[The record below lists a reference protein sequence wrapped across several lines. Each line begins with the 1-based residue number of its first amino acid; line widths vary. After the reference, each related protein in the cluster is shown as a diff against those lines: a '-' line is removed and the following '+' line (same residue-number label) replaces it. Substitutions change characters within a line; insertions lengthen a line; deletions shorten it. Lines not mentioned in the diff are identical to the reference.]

1 MEDLIVKNKKLCFIL
16 SFLYLSSAHGFFPVI
31 HGENLSGD
39 YKHRVGSAFADT
51 LSYKIDRVNLS
62 HQNIQID
69 VNKGEKHLIIND
81 NNTTVELNFNFSFL
95 NVFEELSF
103 QNLCI
108 ESQARSFNVNGKKV
122 NLYFSPE
129 QLVLEN
135 VKFNSLVKT
144 KDLAD
149 DFDFLAGFISHS
161 ELSIDRI
168 DLGNIMK
175 KTGEILLS
183 EFPESEDIKSFASQ
197 KTIPVLVKKIQ
208 LNINE
213 GVFNGSAKVDSYINL
228 WPKISGIVE
237 TISNGKTLHIHLEK
251 AKIGIFSVRG
261 LLLRMLSKLGI
272 EQLKI
277 EGNHIYIN
285 VSE

>member
-1 MEDLIVKNKKLCFIL
+1 M
-16 SFLYLSSAHGFFPVI
+16 
-31 HGENLSGD
+31 
-39 YKHRVGSAFADT
+39 
-51 LSYKIDRVNLS
+51 
-62 HQNIQID
+62 
-69 VNKGEKHLIIND
+69 
-81 NNTTVELNFNFSFL
+81 
-95 NVFEELSF
+95 
-103 QNLCI
+103 
-108 ESQARSFNVNGKKV
+108 
-122 NLYFSPE
+122 
-129 QLVLEN
+129 
-135 VKFNSLVKT
+135 KFNSLVKT